1 MYEGACVV
9 QGLLPKRCGVLQVA
23 TKVDEGV
30 KQLVKAEQ
38 IQKSSRTVICIMFL
52 LVAVIVMVI
61 IVLFKLIV
69 F

>member
-1 MYEGACVV
+1 MQNLVSKRY
-9 QGLLPKRCGVLQVA
+9 GLLQVA

-38 IQKSSRTVICIMFL
+38 IQKSSRTVICIRFL